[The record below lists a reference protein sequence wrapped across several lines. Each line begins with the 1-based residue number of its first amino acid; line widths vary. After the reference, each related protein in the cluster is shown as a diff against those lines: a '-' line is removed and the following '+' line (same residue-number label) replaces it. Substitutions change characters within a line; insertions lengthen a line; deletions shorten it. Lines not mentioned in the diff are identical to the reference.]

1 MLGMLRD
8 RPRNNTSS
16 AFVPNM
22 AKGLVAG
29 TRVMTL
35 DGELPVQFLTV
46 RDLLITRSGTK
57 RLRAV
62 TKREVLRTEL
72 RSWWRSPPGGSHD
85 MVISNVTIAR
95 WCRSICCNSKAT
107 GWRSSLPM
115 GCRSSSPPAG
125 HDQPSAR
132 SRSTPGRAS
141 VRSSAIRPG
150 PKRRA
155 AAA

>member
-16 AFVPNM
+16 AFAPNM

-46 RDLLITRSGTK
+46 GDLLITRSGTK

-72 RSWWRSPPGGSHD
+72 VEIPAGRIARHGHLECHHRALVQIHLLQLESDRVEIIFADGLQIQLAPGG
-85 MVISNVTIAR
+85 
-95 WCRSICCNSKAT
+95 
-107 GWRSSLPM
+107 P
-115 GCRSSSPPAG
+115 
-125 HDQPSAR
+125 
-132 SRSTPGRAS
+132 
-141 VRSSAIRPG
+141 
-150 PKRRA
+150 
-155 AAA
+155 